1 MAILKEK
8 MWYVH
13 RMEYYLAKMNEG
25 LMLRHGRIFEKVL
38 RESSQSEQI
47 TRCMAFTLY
56 GSVYM

>member
-25 LMLRHGRIFEKVL
+25 LMLRHGQIFEKVL
-38 RESSQSEQI
+38 SESSQSEQI
-47 TRCMAFTLY
+47 TRCMALFICNSHD
-56 GSVYM
+56 G